1 MREQRRAIRHVLVP
15 QSVQV
20 GLHQGTSKTL
30 LLVLR
35 QHRKRVDADRSTFF
49 LMAET
54 GVRRVGMGGNVHIV
68 VRDYWVCGFGGNY
81 VAEEDDFAFRVA
93 AVDGIGRGVRG
104 E

>member
-1 MREQRRAIRHVLVP
+1 
-15 QSVQV
+15 
-20 GLHQGTSKTL
+20 
-30 LLVLR
+30 
-35 QHRKRVDADRSTFF
+35 
-49 LMAET
+49 
-54 GVRRVGMGGNVHIV
+54 MGGNVHIV